1 MNVNNNV
8 INVVGHRDVDFSEG
22 LSRMLSGMCAS
33 VSKVVCSTTMAYLI
47 VSNERSLFQFLHEF
61 THFLVSQIF
70 DILDGKEGEFSIRTN
85 YSMLERHRVMR
96 ADSSA
101 DDYLYHPNESENM
114 CMYEYVLNL
123 KKVCRK
129 FKEMRSENKQLLDL
143 LMGNHKL

>member
-1 MNVNNNV
+1 
-8 INVVGHRDVDFSEG
+8 
-22 LSRMLSGMCAS
+22 MLSAMRANMA
-33 VSKVVCSTTMAYLI
+33 KAICSMTMAYLI

-101 DDYLYHPNESENM
+101 DDYLYRPNESEDM
-114 CMYEYVLNL
+114 CMYEYVSKF
-123 KKVCRK
+123 KKVCKK
-129 FKEMRSENKQLLDL
+129 FKAMKSENKTASTLVDGEAQAIDEYDGDCKNDSKEEEDKEL
-143 LMGNHKL
+143 GPN